1 MKQVYLIIYYKVVID
16 GERAVRT
23 HHKEEYKFNDI
34 DEIVNVNQVNA
45 IEQHLKDKHSANII
59 EITGIVPLRKE

>member
-34 DEIVNVNQVNA
+34 DEITNIYHVNA
-45 IEQHLKDKHSANII
+45 IEQHLKDKHSANLI